1 MIQDSD
7 YRKLLYK
14 IAVYYYEDGLT
25 QKQIGKRFG
34 LSRIKI
40 SRLLRHAR
48 ELKIVQIAIASQD
61 KAHVDLERSIDSKYK
76 IDEVIAVAPLDYSK
90 TTVTRSLGQAAAESL
105 IRSIRGKETITITWG
120 STLNAMVS
128 CLPAADWHNLRVV
141 QSLGGLSS
149 PDSDING
156 VELVRRMAQVLGARP
171 LILSSPGLVS
181 NKAVRD
187 ALLQDMQIS
196 KVLSAAA
203 SADIA
208 LVGIGVFSSDSVV
221 LQNNILTME
230 EVQRLKAK
238 GAVGDIGLRFFNK
251 FGEMVL
257 DEIDERVVGLDI
269 SQYRKIKRVIGVA
282 GGLEKLDVIRA
293 AMRGK
298 LIDVLITDDQTAV
311 RLLQDGNGS
320 ELITGENNKN

>member
-1 MIQDSD
+1 MIQDTN

-40 SRLLRHAR
+40 SRLLQQAR
-48 ELKIVQIAIASQD
+48 DLKVVQIAIAPQD
-61 KAHVDLERSIDSKYK
+61 KAHADLERNIDSKYK
-76 IDEVIAVAPLDYSK
+76 IDEVIAVTPPDYSRLSING
-90 TTVTRSLGQAAAESL
+90 TIGQAAAESL
-105 IRSIRGKETITITWG
+105 VRSIRGKETITITWG

-128 CLPAADWHNLRVV
+128 CLPSADWSELRVV

-171 LILSSPGLVS
+171 IILYSPGLVP
-181 NKAVRD
+181 NKEVRD
-187 ALLQDMQIS
+187 ALLQDTQIS
-196 KVLSAAA
+196 KVLAAA
-203 SADIA
+203 ANADIA
-208 LVGIGVFSSDSVV
+208 LVGIGMFSSDSVI
-221 LQNNILTME
+221 LQNNILTSE
-230 EVQRLKAK
+230 DVQRLKAK

-251 FGEMVL
+251 YGEKVF
-257 DEIDERVVGLDI
+257 DEIDDRVVGLDI
-269 SQYRKIKRVIGVA
+269 GNYRKIKRVVAVA
-282 GGLEKLDVIRA
+282 GGLEKIDAIRA
-293 AMRGK
+293 ALCGK

-311 RLLQDGNGS
+311 QLLAGDNNS
-320 ELITGENNKN
+320 GE